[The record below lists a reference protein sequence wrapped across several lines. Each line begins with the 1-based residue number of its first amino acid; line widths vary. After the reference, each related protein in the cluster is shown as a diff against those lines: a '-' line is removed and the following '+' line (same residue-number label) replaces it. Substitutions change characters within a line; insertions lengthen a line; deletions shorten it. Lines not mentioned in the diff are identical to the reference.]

1 MSSKRHLSALALIF
15 GLPLVAGAAPMC
27 PLGTTP
33 VSVTGRVTTI
43 NISPTKQAGQIC
55 VTLTTADGQEMF
67 EDCGA
72 LMGKMT
78 ATDASTGSS
87 TLNHVAIFD
96 LLQSFHTV
104 GDTAQVISVTRADA
118 DGAPCAMTVRE
129 HMTNLQGGT
138 GIFQDASIDV
148 FADGSIS
155 FCPDKNLNTFQLSGQ
170 GCVRNR
176 RHHRW

>member
-1 MSSKRHLSALALIF
+1 MCSKHLSALAIISS
-15 GLPLVAGAAPMC
+15 LPLLAGAAPLC
-27 PLGTTP
+27 ETGTTP
-33 VSVTGRVTTI
+33 VSVTGHVTTI

-55 VTLTTADGQEMF
+55 VTLTTADGREMF

-72 LMGKMT
+72 LMGKIT

-87 TLNHVAIFD
+87 TINHVAIFD

-104 GDTAQVISVTRADA
+104 GDTAQVTGVIRTDA
-118 DGAPCAMTVRE
+118 DGAPCAMSVRE

-138 GIFQDASIDV
+138 GLFQGASIDV

-155 FCPDKNLNTFQLSGQ
+155 FCPDKNLNTFRLSGQ
-170 GCVRNR
+170 GCVRTR
-176 RHHRW
+176 RHR